1 MNGGASDR
9 RAPSFYMPMS
19 RSLLVLVLLSLGAC
33 AGPPAAP
40 SGAAAPEFE
49 VQPPPVWTADGIRIA
64 TFNGE
69 FLFDG
74 VGDEGEATFEWKG
87 DPEKSREHRA
97 RVGEVVRS
105 LDADVVLMPETEN
118 LDALQMMVDEVLSDM
133 GYTAILVDGRD
144 SFTGQDVGLLT
155 RMPVEASGRTDEQ
168 ALVGVS
174 DQLYGVSKNL
184 WVRLDLN
191 GTPVTIIGVH
201 FLARPDDVERRPRR
215 EAQAEV
221 IRQLV
226 EAETAAGRQVIALG
240 DFNDFDDQVLDRR
253 SSQPI
258 SDVMAIVKRAG
269 PGDADDLINVLGD
282 VPQADRFTS
291 LYDRNANGTI
301 EPGELSA
308 IDHVLLSPALY
319 RRVLDVRYVHSHDP
333 REVSDHFPI
342 VVTLSR

>member
-1 MNGGASDR
+1 MTH
-9 RAPSFYMPMS
+9 P
-19 RSLLVLVLLSLGAC
+19 LLVLLVVLSAC
-33 AGPPAAP
+33 ASPPPTPTGVAP
-40 SGAAAPEFE
+40 PEFE
-49 VQPPPVWTADGIRIA
+49 VQPPPVWTADGIRVA

-74 VGDEGEATFEWKG
+74 VGDEGQATFDWKG
-87 DPEKSREHRA
+87 DPEKARAHRD

-105 LDADVVLMPETEN
+105 LDADVVLIPETEN
-118 LDALQMMVDEVLSDM
+118 LGALQMLADESLADM
-133 GYTAILVDGRD
+133 GYTAVLVDGRD
-144 SFTGQDVGLLT
+144 TFTGQDVGLLT
-155 RMPVEASGRTDEQ
+155 RLPVQASGRTDER

-174 DQLYGVSKNL
+174 DQQYGVSKNL
-184 WVRLDLN
+184 WVRMDMG
-191 GTPVTIIGVH
+191 GTPVTVIGVH

-226 EAETAAGRQVIALG
+226 AAEQAAGREVIALG
-240 DFNDFDDQVLDRR
+240 DFNDFDEAVLDRR
-253 SSQPI
+253 ASRPI

-269 PGDADDLINVLGD
+269 PGDDDDLVNVMGD
-282 VPQADRFTS
+282 VPQAQRFTA
-291 LYDRNANGTI
+291 LYDRNANRVI

-308 IDHVLLSPALY
+308 IDHVLLSPGLY
-319 RRVLDVRYVHSHDP
+319 RRVLDVRYVHSFDP